1 MDQRNYKKNFQ
12 NIFWIEVK
20 QKTAYQSVQN
30 AVKAVPRGKFTAL
43 NTYQERRK
51 VSFNSLG
58 FHLRKLGGKKQHTK
72 PKARRRKKKRNIRV
86 EINETGK
93 KKKSMK

>member
-20 QKTAYQSVQN
+20 QKTAYQNVQN
-30 AVKAVPRGKFTAL
+30 AVKTVPRGKFTAL

-51 VSFNSLG
+51 VS
-58 FHLRKLGGKKQHTK
+58 
-72 PKARRRKKKRNIRV
+72 IV
-86 EINETGK
+86 
-93 KKKSMK
+93 